1 MAVIQWIPDF
11 SVGIESLDTDHKVL
25 ISLLNHLEEA
35 IQAGQPRDAIHR
47 VLDSLLDYTN
57 YHFDREE
64 TLMAACRYPDL
75 NAHKRTHRTMRAQVV
90 DIRDRYARNPES
102 IHSREILAFLKN
114 WLTSH
119 IVGRDKLYA
128 PFMASAE
135 DAIIDAERGF
145 RAGIPVPIPVST
157 GGHAPS

>member
-1 MAVIQWIPDF
+1 MAVIRWIPDF

-25 ISLLNHLEEA
+25 ISLLNQLEEA
-35 IQAGQPRDAIHR
+35 VEAGEPRDAVRR
-47 VLDSLLDYTN
+47 VLDSLLDYTD

-75 NAHKRTHRTMRAQVV
+75 SAHKRTHGTLRAQVV
-90 DIRDRYARNPES
+90 DIRDRYVRNPES
-102 IHSREILAFLKN
+102 IHSREILAFLKT

-119 IVGRDKLYA
+119 IIGRDKLYA

-135 DAIIDAERGF
+135 DAITDAERGY
-145 RAGIPVPIPVST
+145 RAGVSVPMSVSAA
-157 GGHAPS
+157 GYA